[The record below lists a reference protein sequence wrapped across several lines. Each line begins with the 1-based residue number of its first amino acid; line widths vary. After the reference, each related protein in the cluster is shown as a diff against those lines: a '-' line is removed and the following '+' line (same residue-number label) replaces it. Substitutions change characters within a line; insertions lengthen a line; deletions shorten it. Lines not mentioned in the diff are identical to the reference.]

1 MKDWKG
7 TNLSMQTLHE
17 QKGLQIA
24 DRPVTPTYPWWRL
37 VTICLL
43 FLLSVII
50 YILLIGAAPHNDNDV
65 PPFLHI
71 EILSFIPYL
80 GACAFVLATKPVSG
94 RWRWIEIGIIL
105 LGALVLRAM
114 LLPLSPSLSRD
125 SWRYLWD
132 ARVTLHGFSPYV
144 YAPFDKALVPLRDTV
159 LLPNSRF
166 RTVPTI
172 YPPGAQG
179 VFLLSYL
186 LAGANLFFLKGIFLV
201 FDMVTCIAL
210 VILLGRKGL
219 DQRRVILYAWCPL
232 PIIEFAVDG
241 HVDVITL
248 TFTILAVLAAT
259 NTSLRGRMLTGF
271 LIGLA
276 TLTKIYPIL
285 LLVALVPAL
294 PEAPR
299 DPIYRV
305 PGEEEGKASDRATL
319 ASLPLPQGAINRAPT
334 RLSWEQLR
342 GIIRYNAPLFIACFV
357 TILLGYVP
365 YLILGHG
372 QVFGY
377 FATYASE
384 QGENAGVVQQFV
396 HWLGNH
402 YHLALMNTISLE
414 HSIDFL
420 LVCAVSLS
428 VFVLRLYNRI
438 GRETAVLLLFG
449 VILSISSHVF
459 PWYTTTLLLWV
470 PVLLGPLWQH
480 KRPIGRGLAIIAT
493 WYFTLTSIFGYFFK
507 GVAGL
512 PVPDWTPYYNLVYWP
527 VVITLIVAAIIG
539 IMNLYRYQK
548 GFHLAN
554 HSTKNQ

>member
-1 MKDWKG
+1 
-7 TNLSMQTLHE
+7 MQTLHE
-17 QKGLQIA
+17 QRGLPIA
-24 DRPVTPTYPWWRL
+24 DRAVSPDYPWWRL
-37 VTICLL
+37 VALCLL

-50 YILLIGAAPHNDNDV
+50 YIFLIGAAQHIDNDV
-65 PPFLHI
+65 LPFLHV
-71 EILSFIPYL
+71 EILSFVPYL
-80 GACAFVLATKPVSG
+80 GACAFVLATKPAPG
-94 RWRWIEIGIIL
+94 HWRWIEIGIIL

-114 LLPLSPSLSRD
+114 LLPLPPGLSRD

-144 YAPFDKALVPLRDTV
+144 YAPLDKALVPLRDTV

-166 RTVPTI
+166 RTAPTI

-179 VFLLSYL
+179 VYLLSYL
-186 LAGANLFFLKGIFLV
+186 LAGPNLFFLKGIFLV

-210 VILLGRKGL
+210 VVLLGRQAM

-232 PIIEFAVDG
+232 PIIEFAIEG

-248 TFTILAVLAAT
+248 TVTILAVLAAT
-259 NTSLRGRMLTGF
+259 NTSMRGRVLTGF

-285 LLVALVPAL
+285 LLVALVPA
-294 PEAPR
+294 P
-299 DPIYRV
+299 
-305 PGEEEGKASDRATL
+305 SDFHLRFA
-319 ASLPLPQGAINRAPT
+319 

-357 TILLGYVP
+357 TILLGYLP

-377 FATYASE
+377 FATYASQ

-396 HWLGNH
+396 SWLGAR
-402 YHLALMNTISLE
+402 YHLTLMNTISLE
-414 HSIDFL
+414 HLIDFIF
-420 LVCAVSLS
+420 VCAVSLP

-438 GRETAVLLLFG
+438 SRETAVLLLFG

-470 PVLLGPLWQH
+470 PILIGPLWRH
-480 KRPIGRGLAIIAT
+480 KGLVGRGLVIIGV
-493 WYFTLTSIFGYFFK
+493 WYFTLTSIFGYFIK
-507 GVAGL
+507 GVPGHPIA
-512 PVPDWTPYYNLVYWP
+512 DWTPYYNFVYWP

-539 IMNLYRYQK
+539 IINLYRFQK

-554 HSTKNQ
+554 HSTKNQQL

>member
-1 MKDWKG
+1 MEGWKG
-7 TNLSMQTLHE
+7 IDLSMQTLHE
-17 QKGLQIA
+17 QKGLRIA
-24 DRPVTPTYPWWRL
+24 DRTLSPDYPWWRL
-37 VTICLL
+37 AVLCML

-50 YILLIGAAPHNDNDV
+50 YILLIGVTPYNKDDAL
-65 PPFLHI
+65 PFLHI
-71 EILSFIPYL
+71 EILSFVPYL
-80 GACAFVLATKPVSG
+80 AACAFVLATKPAPG
-94 RWRWIEIGIIL
+94 RWRWLEIGVIL

-114 LLPLSPSLSRD
+114 LLPLLPGLSRD

-166 RTVPTI
+166 RNAPTI

-179 VFLLSYL
+179 VYLLSYL
-186 LAGANLFFLKGIFLV
+186 LAGSNLFFLKGIFLI
-201 FDMVTCIAL
+201 FDMVTCLAL

-232 PIIEFAVDG
+232 PIIEFAIEG

-259 NTSLRGRMLTGF
+259 NTSMRGRVLTGF

-285 LLVALVPAL
+285 LLVALVPA
-294 PEAPR
+294 
-299 DPIYRV
+299 Y
-305 PGEEEGKASDRATL
+305 KSYSSDMARPPTQGRCKH
-319 ASLPLPQGAINRAPT
+319 PLPPSATTPAPT
-334 RLSWEQLR
+334 DEGSLWALIWSL
-342 GIIRYNAPLFIACFV
+342 IRYNAPLLIACFV
-357 TILLGYVP
+357 TIILGYLP

-372 QVFGY
+372 QAFGY

-384 QGENAGVVQQFV
+384 QGENAGVVQQFLR
-396 HWLGNH
+396 WLGAH
-402 YHLALMNTISLE
+402 YHLTLMNIISLE
-414 HSIDFL
+414 HIIDFL
-420 LVCAVSLS
+420 LVCAVSLP
-428 VFVLRLYNRI
+428 VFVLRLRNRI
-438 GRETAVLLLFG
+438 SGETAVLLLFG

-470 PVLLGPLWQH
+470 PLLIGPLW
-480 KRPIGRGLAIIAT
+480 KRQGPAGRGLAVIVV

-507 GVAGL
+507 GVPGR

-527 VVITLIVAAIIG
+527 VVLALIVAAIIG
-539 IMNLYRYQK
+539 IMNLYRFQK
-548 GFHLAN
+548 GLHREN
-554 HSTKNQ
+554 HSTKNEH